1 MIRHHD
7 ERDDVNASS
16 VEMMERRRDLLRA
29 PMAAQ
34 NARTMMGVEPF
45 FDPARETTMLFAFH
59 IRAPRQRMPLEPG
72 IPLFLPSL
80 KQVSRK
86 RISQSKRD
94 EINRSILLPMRETV
108 LRDANVVMRVEQFHG
123 TAVLYRRSAPFRFR

>member
-1 MIRHHD
+1 NDGTPPR
-7 ERDDVNASS
+7 S
-16 VEMMERRRDLLRA
+16 L
-29 PMAAQ
+29 
-34 NARTMMGVEPF
+34 ARTDGGAKCTNRDWRRGF
-45 FDPARETTMLFAFH
+45 FDPARETTMIFAFH

-108 LRDANVVMRVEQFHG
+108 LRDANVVVRVEQFHG
-123 TAVLYRRSAPFRFR
+123 AAVLYRRSAPFRFRRI